1 MFSNWLTEPSSRRL
15 IFKPHIYIHIQNL
28 FLLYFDI
35 FEPVIQSFMVWF
47 LPKMW
52 EAPPHSASGI
62 GHCLMAILGEDPQPP
77 RLATC
82 DPEDREGSER
92 EFGWT
97 WGHGIVE
104 TTEMDVHTHTHI
116 YIYIYMIPVRGSL
129 PPPPP
134 PHMVWSQN
142 LRFAAFHMKTLY
154 LQCFL
159 HGGLLVRSAT
169 LQIRWI
175 FATNLPKTCYLQCFG
190 FDIVE

>member
-1 MFSNWLTEPSSRRL
+1 MFKSTILDCIHANLEYHSSAESTICIHFLAKDRYPKSYHHQYQVNPSFPLSWLIRRIPGRSFQQRSHSHADDWIL
-15 IFKPHIYIHIQNL
+15 WYDLSGESFHIIHISI
-28 FLLYFDI
+28 Y
-35 FEPVIQSFMVWF
+35 
-47 LPKMW
+47 
-52 EAPPHSASGI
+52 
-62 GHCLMAILGEDPQPP
+62 DPGS
-77 RLATC
+77 RFAT
-82 DPEDREGSER
+82 P
-92 EFGWT
+92 
-97 WGHGIVE
+97 
-104 TTEMDVHTHTHI
+104 
-116 YIYIYMIPVRGSL
+116 

-142 LRFAAFHMKTLY
+142 LRFAAFRMKTLD